1 MLKFLNYKID
11 LEVMEKLA
19 SNKNVAFSGMVGN
32 ILEWYDFTLYGYLAV
47 ILSQLFFPS
56 ENETISLLASFGAFA
71 VGFFFRPLGSVLF
84 GYIGDKYGR
93 KKALILSI
101 FLMAIPTFLIGL
113 LPTYQ
118 QIGILAPIL
127 LTFFRILQGLSTGGE
142 YTTSV
147 TFVVEHAPKDRRGF
161 FGSINLLG
169 AVIGIM
175 FGSLMGGFLTS
186 TFDKEIL
193 LDWGWRV
200 GFLFGIVLAI
210 VGIYIRKNTSETP
223 EFLAIEE
230 ENKTKNPLLK
240 TFVHHPKEFLIS
252 IIYSSL
258 QGVAFFLLFVYM
270 PTFYIKVLKIEM
282 SKALFIN
289 SFAMFVLVI
298 LIPIMAHLSDKY
310 GRKPFLLASTFLY
323 SVASVFLFKAIL
335 SGDIKIVV
343 MSHVAFAVI
352 SSLFMS
358 ILPTFLVENF
368 PPDVRNTAFS
378 VGYNISL
385 GIFGGTVPMVATL
398 LIQKTGVL
406 YSPAVY
412 LSVVAFICFLTT
424 LFIRESFK
432 NEI

>member
-1 MLKFLNYKID
+1 VIR
-11 LEVMEKLA
+11 KLA

-56 ENETISLLASFGAFA
+56 ENETVSLLASFGAFA

-93 KKALILSI
+93 KKALIISI

-175 FGSLMGGFLTS
+175 FGSLMGAFLTS
-186 TFDKEIL
+186 TFDKETL

-200 GFLFGIVLAI
+200 GFLYTL
-210 VGIYIRKNTSETP
+210 E
-223 EFLAIEE
+223 
-230 ENKTKNPLLK
+230 KTHQK
-240 TFVHHPKEFLIS
+240 H
-252 IIYSSL
+252 
-258 QGVAFFLLFVYM
+258 
-270 PTFYIKVLKIEM
+270 
-282 SKALFIN
+282 
-289 SFAMFVLVI
+289 
-298 LIPIMAHLSDKY
+298 
-310 GRKPFLLASTFLY
+310 R
-323 SVASVFLFKAIL
+323 
-335 SGDIKIVV
+335 
-343 MSHVAFAVI
+343 
-352 SSLFMS
+352 
-358 ILPTFLVENF
+358 NF
-368 PPDVRNTAFS
+368 
-378 VGYNISL
+378 
-385 GIFGGTVPMVATL
+385 
-398 LIQKTGVL
+398 
-406 YSPAVY
+406 
-412 LSVVAFICFLTT
+412 
-424 LFIRESFK
+424 
-432 NEI
+432 